1 MKRSVI
7 LAGVA
12 IACLSLSACASMGDQ
27 QPLQTLAQARAAYV
41 STCGEVLRL
50 REAGLDQPSARANCI
65 TAADALNVADVAYRT
80 GQLAQ
85 ATSGATR
92 ALVLITAA
100 QAVVAASG
108 KVK

>member
-1 MKRSVI
+1 MKRLY
-7 LAGVA
+7 LAAAAVA
-12 IACLSLSACASMGDQ
+12 CLSACASVTDQ
-27 QPLQTLAQARAAYV
+27 KPLTTLAQARAAYV

-50 REAGLDQPSARANCI
+50 RDAGLDLPSARTSCV
-65 TAADALNVADVAYRT
+65 TAADALNVADAAYQA

>member
-1 MKRSVI
+1 MRLY
-7 LAGVA
+7 LAAAAV
-12 IACLSLSACASMGDQ
+12 ACLLSACVSVGDQ
-27 QPLQTLAQARAAYV
+27 KPLATLAQARAAYV

-50 REAGLDQPSARANCI
+50 RTAGLDLPAARTNCV

-85 ATSGATR
+85 ATSGGTR